1 MNSLTTFAALIG
13 AAVLLVPLF
22 KRAKLGTVLGYLAT
36 GVLVG
41 PFGFNQVSDPES
53 LLHTAELGIVL
64 LLFVIGLELQPSR
77 LWALRRQVFGLGALQ
92 MIGCGLAI
100 GIVAAW
106 GFGLSVKAS
115 LLIGWTLALS
125 STALVL
131 PTLAE
136 RKELTTQYGRESFAV
151 LLFQDLSVIP
161 LLALIPLLDVGLPK
175 AGTAP
180 VVGLAVLA
188 VVVLVGRKLLHWL
201 FVYVARFGSR
211 ELFTAAALL
220 CALGLASLMAAV
232 GLSMSLGAFVA
243 GVLLADSEF
252 RHELEATIDPF
263 KGLLLGLFFM
273 AVGMNID
280 LDLLATMPARV
291 IGMALGLIAIK
302 LAVLWVLRLLAPDGA
317 STARPLALALA
328 QGGEFA
334 FVVTSMVEQ
343 GRLVPGRLA
352 EQMTLAVAIS
362 MALAPL
368 LFLANDW
375 LARRDAKK
383 PARPYDALPTDPA
396 PVVIAGFGRV
406 GQVVGRVLM
415 KQGIRFTAVDSDPD
429 QVETVRRF
437 GMKVFYGDTAHLAL
451 LESAQLAAAKVFVLA
466 IDDVEHSLQVAEL
479 VRRHYPKVSIVARA
493 RNRFHAYRL
502 IDLGVT
508 VQVRETLLS
517 SVEMGREVLDALGV
531 PDEDIARTV
540 ARFLDNDRMLL
551 ARQQAVYHDEQ
562 QLIQTSKEAR
572 EELASILDVERRQE
586 KRQKPD

>member
-1 MNSLTTFAALIG
+1 MTSLTTFAALIA

-22 KRAKLGTVLGYLAT
+22 KRARLGTVLGYLVA

-41 PFGFNQVSDPES
+41 PFGLNLVGDPES

-92 MIGCGLAI
+92 LIGCGTVI
-100 GIVAAW
+100 GTVVAV
-106 GFGLSVKAS
+106 GFGLSIKAGV
-115 LLIGWTLALS
+115 LLGWTLALS

-136 RKELTTQYGRESFAV
+136 RKELTSQYGRESFAI

-175 AGTAP
+175 AGRNP
-180 VVGLAVLA
+180 LMGLLVLL
-188 VVVLVGRKLLHWL
+188 VVVLVGRRVLHWV

-220 CALGLASLMAAV
+220 CALGLASLMEAV
-232 GLSMSLGAFVA
+232 GLSMSMGAFVA

-273 AVGMNID
+273 AVGMNAN
-280 LDLLATMPARV
+280 LDLLGTMPVRV
-291 IGMALGLIAIK
+291 ISFALGL
-302 LAVLWVLRLLAPDGA
+302 LALKASVLWVLRRIAPDGID
-317 STARPLALALA
+317 SARPLAFALA

-334 FVVTSMVEQ
+334 FVVFSMVEQ
-343 GRLVPGRLA
+343 GRLVPIRVA
-352 EQMTLAVAIS
+352 DQMTLAVALS
-362 MALAPL
+362 MAFAPL
-368 LFLANDW
+368 LFIANDW
-375 LARRDAKK
+375 LAKRDAKR
-383 PARPYDALPTDPA
+383 PARDYDPMPTDP
-396 PVVIAGFGRV
+396 PTVVIAGFGRV
-406 GQVVGRVLM
+406 GQVIGRLLM
-415 KQGIRFTAVDSDPD
+415 KQGIRFTAVDNDPE
-429 QVETVRRF
+429 QIETVRRF
-437 GMKVFYGDTAHLAL
+437 GMQVYYGDAAHLAL
-451 LESAQLAAAKVFVLA
+451 LESAQVGSAKVFVLA
-466 IDDVEHSLQVAEL
+466 IDDVERSLQVAEL
-479 VRRHYPKVSIVARA
+479 VRRHFPKLAIVARA

-517 SVEMGREVLDALGV
+517 SIEIGRGVLENLGL
-531 PDEDIARTV
+531 DENEIAKTV
-540 ARFLDNDRMLL
+540 ARFVEADRMLL
-551 ARQQAVYHDEQ
+551 SRQQAVYHDEQ

-572 EELASILDVERRQE
+572 AELASILDLERKQA
-586 KRQKPD
+586 KPAKAE

>member
-1 MNSLTTFAALIG
+1 MTSLTTFAALIA
-13 AAVLLVPLF
+13 AAVILVPLF
-22 KRAKLGTVLGYLAT
+22 KRAKLGTVLGYLAA

-41 PFGFNQVSDPES
+41 PFGFNRVGDPES

-92 MIGCGLAI
+92 MVGCGAVI
-100 GIVAAW
+100 GAGLTI
-106 GFGLSVKAS
+106 GLGLSVKAGI
-115 LLIGWTLALS
+115 LLGWTLALS

-136 RKELTTQYGRESFAV
+136 RKELMTQYGRESFAI

-175 AGTAP
+175 AGRNP
-180 VVGLAVLA
+180 LMGL
-188 VVVLVGRKLLHWL
+188 VVLLGIVLIGRRVLHWM

-211 ELFTAAALL
+211 ELFTGAALL
-220 CALGLASLMAAV
+220 CALGLASLMEAV

-273 AVGMNID
+273 AVGMNAN
-280 LDLLATMPARV
+280 LDLLGSMPVRILSLAIGLLAT
-291 IGMALGLIAIK
+291 K
-302 LAVLWVLRLLAPDGA
+302 TAVLWLLRRLAPDGA
-317 STARPLALALA
+317 GSARPLAFALA

-334 FVVTSMVEQ
+334 FVVFSMVEQ
-343 GRLVPGRLA
+343 GRLVPGRIADQL
-352 EQMTLAVAIS
+352 TLAVALS

-375 LARRDAKK
+375 LGRREAK
-383 PARPYDALPTDPA
+383 RPVRAFDTLPTDP
-396 PVVIAGFGRV
+396 PTVVIAGFGRV

-415 KQGIRFTAVDSDPD
+415 KQGVRFTAVDNDPE
-429 QVETVRRF
+429 QIETVRRF
-437 GMKVFYGDTAHLAL
+437 GMQVYYGDAAHLAL
-451 LESAQLAAAKVFVLA
+451 LESAQVGSAKVFVLA
-466 IDDVEHSLQVAEL
+466 IDDVERSLQVAEL
-479 VRRHYPKVSIVARA
+479 VRRHYPKLAIIARA

-508 VQVRETLLS
+508 LQVRETLLS
-517 SVEMGREVLDALGV
+517 SIEIGRGVLGSLGV
-531 PDEDIARTV
+531 SEAEIAQTV
-540 ARFLDNDRMLL
+540 ARFIEADNRLL

-572 EELASILDVERRQE
+572 AELAAILDLERKQAAQA
-586 KRQKPD
+586 KAK